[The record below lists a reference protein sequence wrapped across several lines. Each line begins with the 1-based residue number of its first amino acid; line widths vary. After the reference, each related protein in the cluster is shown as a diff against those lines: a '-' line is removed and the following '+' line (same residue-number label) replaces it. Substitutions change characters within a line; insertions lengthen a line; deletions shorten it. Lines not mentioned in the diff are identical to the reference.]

1 MKKLIRNPKTPSPD
15 KSGILF
21 SRFLARKKI
30 ERRAGNSFK
39 KNMQHITILI
49 HCADQKGIIAAVTNF
64 ILNVEGNIVY
74 IDQHVDREQNVF
86 FMRLECELTNKNSN
100 VTTIKNVFEQSIATD
115 FGMEWEIYTMEQK
128 PKMALFVSKYDH
140 CLFDILGRFSAGE
153 LNVEIPLIISNHEDL
168 KPIAER
174 FKIPFFYIPFTK
186 ENKEEGE
193 KQQIEILQKH
203 EIDFVVL
210 ARYMQII
217 TPNLISLYENK
228 IINIH
233 HSFLPAF
240 PGAKPYHSAF
250 KRGVKIIGATS
261 HYVTA
266 ALDEGPIIEQ
276 DIARVS
282 HINSVEDFIMKGR
295 DLERIVLA
303 RAIKLHAERKTM
315 VYGNKT
321 VVFY

>member
-1 MKKLIRNPKTPSPD
+1 MTD
-15 KSGILF
+15 
-21 SRFLARKKI
+21 
-30 ERRAGNSFK
+30 
-39 KNMQHITILI
+39 
-49 HCADQKGIIAAVTNF
+49 F
-64 ILNVEGNIVY
+64 ILRVEGNIIY
-74 IDQHVDREQNVF
+74 IDQHVDVEQGVF

-100 VTTIKNVFEQSIATD
+100 LTAIKNVFEISIAAD
-115 FGMEWEIYTMEQK
+115 FKMSWEIHPKEQK

-140 CLFDILGRFSAGE
+140 CLFDILGRYSAGE
-153 LNVEIPLIISNHEDL
+153 LNVEIPMIVSNHKDL
-168 KPIAER
+168 KSIAER
-174 FKIPFFYIPFTK
+174 FDIPFYYIPFTK

-193 KQQIEILQKH
+193 RQQIELLQKH
-203 EIDFVVL
+203 AIDFVVL

-217 TPNLISLYENK
+217 SPALISLYENK

-261 HYVTA
+261 HYVTQH
-266 ALDEGPIIEQ
+266 LDEGPIIEQ
-276 DIARVS
+276 DITRVS
-282 HINSVEDFIMKGR
+282 HINSIEDFIMKGR

-303 RAIKLHAERKTM
+303 RAIKLHSERKTM
-315 VYGNKT
+315 VYDNKT